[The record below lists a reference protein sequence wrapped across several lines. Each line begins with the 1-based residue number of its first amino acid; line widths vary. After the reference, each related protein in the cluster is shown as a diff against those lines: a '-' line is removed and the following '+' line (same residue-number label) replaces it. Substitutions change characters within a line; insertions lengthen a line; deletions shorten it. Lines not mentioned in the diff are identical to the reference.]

1 MTTKNQKAVTKTLK
15 RLNENVF
22 KVTEEHIYAITN
34 NTVAQCKNYKDF
46 LKFAKKHPDKVFT
59 AYDRVM
65 TTVKKVKRM

>member
-15 RLNENVF
+15 NIDENVF
-22 KVTEEHIYAITN
+22 KVTEEHIYAIN
-34 NTVAQCKNYKDF
+34 KAKVSHYKNYKDF